1 MNSVSDVPVAVVTG
15 GARGIGQA
23 ISARLAQ
30 IGYKVYA
37 ASRFEP
43 EEPLPEGVSHAVVD
57 VTDPIS
63 VTSFF
68 KALAVRDG
76 RVDVLVNNAGAAG
89 SDRLDDPS
97 DSLWRHILATNLDGA
112 YACVKAAL
120 PLMSARTGCIINI
133 ASVLGLKGVPDQ
145 PAYVAAKHGLV
156 GLTRALAHAL
166 GPNGIT
172 VNAICPGWV
181 DTQMAQGRF
190 QTLGIT
196 SDEAASS
203 APTGRI
209 TTPSEVAGMV
219 AYLVSKDAANVTGQA
234 IAIDGGWLA

>member
-1 MNSVSDVPVAVVTG
+1 MNPVSDRPVAVITG
-15 GARGIGQA
+15 GSRGLGQA

-30 IGYKVYA
+30 TGFKDYA
-37 ASRFEP
+37 ASRTVP
-43 EEPLPEGVSHAVVD
+43 DEPLPDGVQHAVLD
-57 VTDPIS
+57 VTDSAS

-68 KALAVRDG
+68 NVLAEGDR
-76 RVDVLVNNAGAAG
+76 RVDVLVNNAGAAA
-89 SDRLDDPS
+89 SDRLDDLCN
-97 DSLWRHILATNLDGA
+97 DVWRHVLATNLDGA
-112 YACVKAAL
+112 YTCVKAAL
-120 PLMSARTGCIINI
+120 PLIPAQTGRIINI

-166 GPNGIT
+166 GQNGIT

-181 DTQMAQGRF
+181 DTSMARGRF

-196 SDEAASS
+196 EEEAARS

-209 TTPSEVAGMV
+209 TTPEEVAGLV
-219 AYLVSKDAANVTGQA
+219 AYLVSTDAANITGQA
-234 IAIDGGWLA
+234 LVIDGGWLA